1 MEFQTNPLLHELQAH
16 QIELEFQNEELRL
29 TQLALEESRA
39 EYRELY
45 DLAPVGYIIIDF
57 EGKIQKANLTSST
70 LFNINHEKLIELKF
84 TNFIYKDDQDL
95 FYIFKKKL
103 ASTHSTQVLE
113 IRLTK
118 MNGSIFWARLES
130 KYSSHLYANH
140 QIRIVISDI
149 SEKKFNEI
157 QSNEEKRNFENLILA
172 LNQSAIVSV
181 VNTDGELLQVN
192 DKFCDISGCTRE
204 ELIGD
209 GSKLKKSVLHEED
222 FFKTLLKKL
231 SYQGIW
237 QGIICCKTKHG
248 NPFWLES
255 TISYIITENNK
266 RSYIAIYFDITAR
279 KLGEELLIQSSKM
292 ASLGVMASGIA
303 HEINNP
309 LAIIT
314 GRVSRLKRLIQAP
327 IIGTDEILQNLDK
340 IKETSERISKI
351 IKGLHSFS
359 RNTVSDPLE
368 PVSLQRLIS
377 ESLELCRERFR
388 HGGVEIQIENLFEVQ
403 VPCRG
408 AEISQVI
415 LNLLN
420 NAYDAIATQ
429 DDKWIKLETRYK
441 GLDRIQLVFTDS
453 GSGIP
458 GEIADKIMLPFF
470 STKGV
475 NKGTGLGLSIS
486 KRIMESHNGNLFLEK
501 SSPNTCFILELPAQE
516 TLPQ

>member
-1 MEFQTNPLLHELQAH
+1 MEFHNDPLLHELQAH

-29 TQLALEESRA
+29 TQLALEESQTK
-39 EYRELY
+39 YRELY
-45 DLAPVGYIIIDF
+45 DLAPVGYIIIDRD
-57 EGKIQKANLTSST
+57 GKIQKANLTSSI
-70 LFNINHEKLIELKF
+70 LFNINLEKLIDLKF
-84 TNFIYKDDQDL
+84 TNFIYKEDQDL
-95 FYIFKKKL
+95 FYIFKKTL

-118 MNGSIFWARLES
+118 KDGSIFWARLES
-130 KYSSHLYANH
+130 KFSSHLYAHH
-140 QIRIVISDI
+140 QFRIVISDV
-149 SEKKFNEI
+149 SEKKFSEI
-157 QSNEEKRNFENLILA
+157 HSNEEKRNFETLITA

-181 VNTDGELLQVN
+181 VNTEGELLQVN
-192 DKFCDISGCTRE
+192 DKFCDLTGYTRE

-209 GSKLKKSVLHEED
+209 DFTAKKSILHEED
-222 FFKTLLKKL
+222 FFLKLPKKL
-231 SYQGIW
+231 SDAGIW
-237 QGIICCKTKHG
+237 QGVICKTNKMG
-248 NPFWLES
+248 QPFWLES

-314 GRVSRLKRLIQAP
+314 GRVSRLKRLMNMPKISKE
-327 IIGTDEILQNLDK
+327 DVLLNLEK

-359 RNTVSDPLE
+359 RNTITDPFE
-368 PVSLQRLIS
+368 RVSLKKIIS

-388 HGGVEIQIENLFEVQ
+388 HEGIEIQLENLFEAQ
-403 VPCRG
+403 VDCRG

-420 NAYDAIATQ
+420 NAYDAISNQ
-429 DDKWIKLETRYK
+429 NEKWIKIETRYE

-453 GSGIP
+453 GSGISD
-458 GEIADKIMLPFF
+458 EIADKIMLPFF

-486 KRIMESHNGNLFLEK
+486 KRIVESHHGDLFLLK
-501 SSPNTCFILELPAQE
+501 SSLNTCFILELPV
-516 TLPQ
+516 PQILYQ